1 MKKVY
6 SSTDTMML
14 GHLRNILENE
24 GISCEILRD
33 HLLGT
38 IGGLPPVECWAE
50 LWVLEDHQYEI
61 ASEIIKSVLKGND
74 HEGDGLWKCRSCGE
88 EIEGQ
93 FMECWKCGVGKYD
106 YKY

>member
-6 SSTDTMML
+6 SSKDTMML

-61 ASEIIKSVLKGND
+61 ASTIIKSAIQGNEQERED
-74 HEGDGLWKCRSCGE
+74 LWKCRRCGE

-93 FMECWKCGVGKYD
+93 FMECWKCGAGKHD
-106 YKY
+106 

>member
-6 SSTDTMML
+6 SSTDTMFL

-50 LWVLEDHQYEI
+50 LWVIEDYQFEKAQYIVE
-61 ASEIIKSVLKGND
+61 KSLDKSQGSNIDV
-74 HEGDGLWKCRSCGE
+74 WKCGSCGE
-88 EIEGQ
+88 EIESQ
-93 FMECWKCGVGKYD
+93 FMECWRCGAGKD
-106 YKY
+106 D

>member
-6 SSTDTMML
+6 SSTDTMFL

-24 GISCEILRD
+24 GIPCEILRD

-50 LWVLEDHQYEI
+50 LWVIEDYQFEKAQYIVE
-61 ASEIIKSVLKGND
+61 
-74 HEGDGLWKCRSCGE
+74 KCMEKPRESTKDVWACKRCGE
-88 EIEGQ
+88 EIEAQ
-93 FMECWKCGVGKYD
+93 FMECWKCGVGNND
-106 YKY
+106 